1 MPHQRTPHYL
11 DEALHVAIDLPCKQL
26 PTEVAR
32 VLINLCGA
40 VRHLERENAHL
51 WAAMAQ
57 RPDAGALVVER
68 SQYTPTPNS
77 EGAAA

>member
-1 MPHQRTPHYL
+1 MQHQRTPHYL
-11 DEALHVAIDLPCKQL
+11 DIALQLALNLPCEML

-40 VRHLERENAHL
+40 VRHLERENADL
-51 WAAMAQ
+51 RAALTQ
-57 RPDAGALVVER
+57 RPDAGALVIER
-68 SQYTPTPNS
+68 GEYEQTENS

>member
-1 MPHQRTPHYL
+1 MQHQRTSHYL
-11 DEALHVAIDLPCKQL
+11 DEALHIALSLPCEQL

-40 VRHLERENAHL
+40 IRHLERQNANL
-51 WAAMAQ
+51 RAAIVP
-57 RPDAGALVVER
+57 RPDAGALVIER
-68 SQYTPTPNS
+68 AQHEQTENS